1 MVFPNLDCNSE
12 RICLLYI
19 IPIDVA
25 EFEKTWH
32 YSSMSCSVAV
42 TDSRTDALIRLMD
55 DPSVTVHKAILKE
68 LDAMGGD
75 SAKELLRHAMHIEE
89 TQLSAELLWEELF
102 GPIPEKQFERYIRES
117 DFDLETAYILLSQII
132 DPGMNAY
139 DVVLELDELAD
150 SIQGRMDEE
159 MNDWERC
166 RVLSMALFEDE
177 GFCLNLYNSSDPLN
191 WSIRNVL
198 QTHEGHPVALCIV
211 YALVAL
217 RCGMDMALIHMP
229 GRFFLGCFS
238 EGIPLYIDVTSS
250 GEFRSQGELMNLLI
264 TEHKMPRADFFA
276 PISVAEVLIQ
286 CCKDLALQYRISDHP
301 KEAKVFS
308 DYLKIFANRS
318 YH

>member
-1 MVFPNLDCNSE
+1 
-12 RICLLYI
+12 
-19 IPIDVA
+19 
-25 EFEKTWH
+25 
-32 YSSMSCSVAV
+32 
-42 TDSRTDALIRLMD
+42 MD
-55 DPSVTVHKAILKE
+55 DPSEMVHKAILKE
-68 LDAMGGD
+68 LEAMGGD
-75 SAKELLRHAMHIEE
+75 SARELLRHAMLMEE
-89 TQLSAELLWEELF
+89 TQKSAELLWEELF

-132 DPGMNAY
+132 DPDINPY
-139 DVVLELDELAD
+139 EVVLALDELAD
-150 SIQGRMDEE
+150 SIGSRMDEE

-166 RVLSMALFEDE
+166 RLLSMALFEDE
-177 GFCLNLYNSSDPLN
+177 EFGLNQYNSGDPLN

-198 QTHEGHPVALCIV
+198 QTRVGNPVTLCVV

-217 RCGMDMALIHMP
+217 RCGMEMELIYMP

-238 EGIPLYIDVTSS
+238 EGIPLYIDVTSG

-264 TEHKMPRADFFA
+264 TEHTMPRADFFA

-301 KEAKVFS
+301 KEAKLFS